1 MILSFW
7 FAKGAFGYLI
17 QPQSTRL
24 LGPPFTS
31 QFVIPSKARNPLFA
45 SDATNAWP
53 ALYLKQLVIPS
64 KARNRCSPATP
75 RTLGPPIPS
84 NNLSFR
90 AKRGIRCSPA
100 TPRNARPAHSLQQF
114 VIPSKARNPLFASDA
129 TNARPA
135 PQTTCHSEQSE
146 ESAVRQRRHE
156 RSAALYL
163 KQLVIPSKA
172 RNPLFASDATNARP
186 APQTICHSEQ
196 SEESALCWRRHR
208 RSACCPSNNLSFR
221 AKRVIRCSPAPRTL
235 ALHLVQT
242 LAPLNRQ
249 LRSSPPPVFNNLA
262 PPNPPF
268 RRLTPRFPRSLPSAW
283 LSRSSTIRS
292 LC

>member
-1 MILSFW
+1 MIQGGDDSQLLVCEGRFWLSHSITEY
-7 FAKGAFGYLI
+7 AI
-17 QPQSTRL
+17 
-24 LGPPFTS
+24 
-31 QFVIPSKARNPLFA
+31 
-45 SDATNAWP
+45 
-53 ALYLKQLVIPS
+53 
-64 KARNRCSPATP
+64 
-75 RTLGPPIPS
+75 
-84 NNLSFR
+84 
-90 AKRGIRCSPA
+90 
-100 TPRNARPAHSLQQF
+100 ARPALHLT
-114 VIPSKARNPLFASDA
+114 I
-129 TNARPA
+129 
-135 PQTTCHSEQSE
+135 CHSEQSE
-146 ESAVRQRRHE
+146 ESAVRRDATNARPP
-156 RSAALYL
+156 S
-163 KQLVIPSKA
+163 KQLSSSKA

-235 ALHLVQT
+235 APSPRSNACT
-242 LAPLNRQ
+242 LNRQ
-249 LRSSPPPVFNNLA
+249 LRRSPPPVFNNLA

>member
-17 QPQSTRL
+17 QSQSTRL

-31 QFVIPSKARNPLFA
+31 NNLSFRAKRGIRCLPATPRTLGPPSTSNNLSFRAKRGIRCLPATPRTLGRPSSNNLSFRAKRGIRCLPATPRTLGRPLKQFVIPSKARNPLFA
-45 SDATNAWP
+45 GDGTD
-53 ALYLKQLVIPS
+53 
-64 KARNRCSPATP
+64 
-75 RTLGPPIPS
+75 
-84 NNLSFR
+84 
-90 AKRGIRCSPA
+90 
-100 TPRNARPAHSLQQF
+100 ARPA
-114 VIPSKARNPLFASDA
+114 
-129 TNARPA
+129 A

-146 ESAVRQRRHE
+146 ESAVRQRHE
-156 RSAALYL
+156 RL
-163 KQLVIPSKA
+163 P
-172 RNPLFASDATNARP
+172 
-186 APQTICHSEQ
+186 
-196 SEESALCWRRHR
+196 
-208 RSACCPSNNLSFR
+208 
-221 AKRVIRCSPAPRTL
+221 
-235 ALHLVQT
+235 LHLVQT